1 MCYNKNWEVIKLKP
15 KDILKALR
23 QTHGYTIQEVSKGT
37 GMTYTMCREYETG
50 DRNLGLQAV
59 LKFAD
64 FYHVSTDY
72 LLCREP
78 ATPMNQLENMKLTK
92 EMEETASKNYE
103 KLSSQ
108 DKAIIN
114 RIIEAFIDSH
124 DDAPEKEIYIKVT
137 TIEKSTEKKIDENVD
152 TT

>member
-1 MCYNKNWEVIKLKP
+1 MKP

-23 QTHGYTIQEVSKGT
+23 QTHGYTIQEVSKST

-78 ATPMNQLENMKLTK
+78 ATPINQLENMKLTK

-103 KLSSQ
+103 KLSPQ

-124 DDAPEKEIYIKVT
+124 NSQVPEREIYIKVT
-137 TIEKSTEKKIDENVD
+137 TIDKDVEKKEADETVNA
-152 TT
+152 T